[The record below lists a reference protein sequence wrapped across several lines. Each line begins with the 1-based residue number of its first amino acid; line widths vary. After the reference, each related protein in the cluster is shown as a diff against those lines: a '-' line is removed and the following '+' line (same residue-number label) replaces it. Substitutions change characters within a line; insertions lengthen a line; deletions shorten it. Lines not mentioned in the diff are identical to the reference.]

1 MSVRTYVRTQSR
13 HALPHAFVM
22 YANEIMALEN
32 RLAKC
37 FFRSFSI
44 ERFILEVPMKGKY
57 AEEYW
62 SLKKSGH
69 QSDEMSFGCL
79 ETKHSLQIG
88 S

>member
-1 MSVRTYVRTQSR
+1 
-13 HALPHAFVM
+13 
-22 YANEIMALEN
+22 
-32 RLAKC
+32 
-37 FFRSFSI
+37 
-44 ERFILEVPMKGKY
+44 MKGKY

>member
-1 MSVRTYVRTQSR
+1 M
-13 HALPHAFVM
+13 
-22 YANEIMALEN
+22 
-32 RLAKC
+32 
-37 FFRSFSI
+37 FFPFFLDRDGN
-44 ERFILEVPMKGKY
+44 ILELRMKGKY

-69 QSDEMSFGCL
+69 QSLKSDEMSFGRL